1 MRPLDDCF
9 QDKQLSPIS
18 KLVYLFLRHKS
29 DGDTISISLLK
40 IANELAL
47 SKDAVFRAIKL
58 LREWYFVSSKQS
70 GRTSTTYYIS

>member
-1 MRPLDDCF
+1 MKPIDDCF

-29 DGDTISISLLK
+29 NEGTISISLSE

-47 SKDAVFRAIKL
+47 SKDTVFRTMAP
-58 LREWYFVSSKQS
+58 LRDWHFIISKQS
-70 GRTSTTYYIS
+70 GRIPTTYYIS